1 MMQAETC
8 RIRPPV
14 GGARRR
20 FRRHDAAAPDRAIHP
35 GRSIRLDRSGTASV
49 EFAII
54 GSLLTLATV
63 SVVGVGL
70 LLWTQTGLQSVAMLA
85 ARCGA
90 VGVTTGIDC
99 ATTSATQ
106 TYAVTQADS
115 WVPTGAITTAD
126 VTVTNGAPNCN
137 GAAGTFYKVTVV
149 SSVLS
154 NVVPILPS
162 SSMTLSATACVPLA

>member
-1 MMQAETC
+1 MPAD
-8 RIRPPV
+8 
-14 GGARRR
+14 RRR
-20 FRRHDAAAPDRAIHP
+20 MQLPTGRERRDVRRHDAAASDRAAYP
-35 GRSIRLDRSGTASV
+35 SRTMRRDRRGVASV

-54 GSLLTLATV
+54 GSLLTLATI

-70 LLWTQTGLQSVAMLA
+70 LMWTQTGLQSVAMLA

-106 TYAVTQADS
+106 TYAVTQAGS
-115 WVPTGAITTAD
+115 WVPAGAITASD
-126 VTVTNGAPNCN
+126 VTATNGATSCN
-137 GAAGTFYKVTVV
+137 GATGTFYKVTVV
-149 SSVLS
+149 SSLLS

-162 SSMTLSATACVPLA
+162 SMTLSATACIPLA